1 MPSSRAAP
9 PSSAQ
14 LRTGDRIEGANNKA
28 VANLDDLREVAKRG
42 GTLVLTVR
50 RGNAVVLVPVRVP

>member
-1 MPSSRAAP
+1 
-9 PSSAQ
+9 
-14 LRTGDRIEGANNKA
+14 
-28 VANLDDLREVAKRG
+28 LREVANRG